1 MVDFIRDRI
10 YGSFVWDRE
19 KELANIKK
27 HGVDFE
33 TAVQA
38 FKDIHRKINID
49 EKHAKEEDRFFCVG
63 KVKGK
68 IMPAERDAEP
78 RVTAHPFF
86 GMKADDARPVEQ
98 VVAELRGGRF
108 RAL

>member
-1 MVDFIRDRI
+1 MQASIVDLRYKMRDILRALER
-10 YGSFVWDRE
+10 RE
-19 KELANIKK
+19 TVTFLY
-27 HGVDFE
+27 H
-33 TAVQA
+33 
-38 FKDIHRKINID
+38 
-49 EKHAKEEDRFFCVG
+49 G
-63 KVKGK
+63 KVRGT
-68 IMPAERDAEP
+68 IVPVVGDAEP